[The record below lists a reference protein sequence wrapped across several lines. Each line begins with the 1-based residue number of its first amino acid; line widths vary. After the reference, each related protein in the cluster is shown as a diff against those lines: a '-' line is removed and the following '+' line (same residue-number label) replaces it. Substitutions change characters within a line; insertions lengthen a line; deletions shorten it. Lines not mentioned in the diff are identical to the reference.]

1 MSGQQQWE
9 REIASGY
16 GSAYLDLVR
25 LGVILLDSGQDVRF
39 WRDRAAV
46 DLEARFGRQVR
57 FVAVLTEGAA
67 PAMRRAYGA
76 LRSQPRPLCDIAANG
91 LS

>member
-25 LGVILLDSGQDVRF
+25 LGVILLDSGQDVHSLKETVYHLSEGQAKEILTV
-39 WRDRAAV
+39 AA
-46 DLEARFGRQVR
+46 AS
-57 FVAVLTEGAA
+57 AA
-67 PAMRRAYGA
+67 QGHTW
-76 LRSQPRPLCDIAANG
+76 
-91 LS
+91 LSE